1 MTGPGQRH
9 EESNVNRAH
18 YTSKTELTTRLFTV
32 LDWSIEDRAL
42 HLISQISRAVRR
54 GDVLEIICT
63 DEKSPKP
70 GAQVNRVAYI
80 GYVEVSETG
89 LLLCGDTISVQQEEI
104 GKISGFDET
113 PLPNHL
119 HVIMQGDSNRTGY
132 EMGLSLDDLIT
143 FSGISMN
150 TDRDLGF

>member
-63 DEKSPKP
+63 TSSCKVIVTERAMKWAFPW
-70 GAQVNRVAYI
+70 
-80 GYVEVSETG
+80 
-89 LLLCGDTISVQQEEI
+89 TI
-104 GKISGFDET
+104 
-113 PLPNHL
+113 
-119 HVIMQGDSNRTGY
+119 
-132 EMGLSLDDLIT
+132 
-143 FSGISMN
+143 
-150 TDRDLGF
+150 